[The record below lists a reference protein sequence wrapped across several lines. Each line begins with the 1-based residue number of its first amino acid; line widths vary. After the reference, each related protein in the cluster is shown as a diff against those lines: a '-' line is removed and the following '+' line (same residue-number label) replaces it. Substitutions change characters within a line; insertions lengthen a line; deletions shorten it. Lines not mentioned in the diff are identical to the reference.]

1 MDTEVELSRE
11 MGVLSATMIGVG
23 AMIGAG
29 IFVLTGIAAG
39 TAGPGLL
46 LAFSLN
52 GIVTLFTA
60 LAYAE
65 LGSAIPEAGGGYL
78 WVKHSLPSIN
88 GFLSGWM
95 SWFAHA
101 VAGSLYAL
109 GFGAYFGLLLETYH
123 IDIFGLQGENL
134 IKFLAVIIAMV
145 FIFVNYMGASETG
158 AIANIV
164 GFLKI
169 AILAVFIISGL
180 YTIYYKPDWFSNFS
194 PFLPNGFGGIFMAM
208 GLTFIA
214 FEGYEVIAQTAEEV
228 KNPKKNIPRA
238 IFLSLIIVI
247 PIYLLVA
254 FVSIGALNTDI
265 PSWQFLG
272 EHKELG
278 LIEAARQFMPYGTFL
293 LLIAGLVSTMSALN
307 ATTFSSTR
315 VSFAMGRDFNLP
327 SIFKKIHPVKRTP
340 YAALFI
346 SGALIIIMALSLP
359 IEHVASAASIMFL
372 LLFLQVN
379 LAVIK
384 IRERFGKELDYG
396 YKMPFFPVIPI
407 LGIITQ
413 LFLAIYMFNFSPL
426 GWYATIIW
434 ISLGVLIYFGYSVG
448 KEKIEKG
455 KKARHISPGDYRVVV
470 SLSKLENVEPLISI
484 GAGIARSQESELIA
498 LNVIAVPHQAF
509 LETGDQFIKDSQ
521 PIFERAISRGKELG
535 VAVAKKIVVS
545 HNISEAI
552 LDVAR
557 SGKTNLIL
565 MGGTEKQFRGKIKQ
579 SVPQIVM
586 GSADCDVGI
595 LFNKNFKNI
604 KKILV
609 PLGLGEHEYR
619 VNFAEKLMKF
629 FNAQMMIFTVVKD
642 SNSIPQA
649 QKTQEEAVK
658 LLSFE
663 VKHEIKIAD
672 SIPDEISRKSKDYD
686 LILIGPST
694 EWILHD
700 VLFGSVPDSI
710 INNSAC
716 SVLILKEPEQHAES
730 MVEMVFDKIK
740 KRIK

>member
-1 MDTEVELSRE
+1 MEPEVELSRE

-39 TAGPGLL
+39 TAGPGILL
-46 LAFSLN
+46 VFALN
-52 GIVTLFTA
+52 GVVTLFTA
-60 LAYAE
+60 LVYAE
-65 LGSAIPEAGGGYL
+65 LGSTLPEAGGGYL
-78 WVKHSLPSIN
+78 WVKHALPSIN
-88 GFLSGWM
+88 GFMSGWM

-123 IDIFGLQGENL
+123 IDVFGLTGESL
-134 IKFLAVIIAMV
+134 MKFLAVIIALV
-145 FIFVNYMGASETG
+145 FIYINYMGASETG
-158 AIANIV
+158 TIANIV
-164 GFLKI
+164 GFAKI

-180 YTIYYKPDWFSNFS
+180 YTIYYKPDWLMNFD
-194 PFLPNGFGGIFMAM
+194 PFLPNGMGGVFMAM

-265 PSWQFLG
+265 PTWQFLG

-278 LIEAARQFMPYGTFL
+278 LVEAARQFMPYGTFL
-293 LLIAGLVSTMSALN
+293 LLLGGLVSTMSALN

-346 SGALIIIMALSLP
+346 SGALIMIMAVSLP

-379 LAVIK
+379 IAAIK
-384 IRERFGKELDYG
+384 IRNKFGKELDYG

-407 LGIITQ
+407 LGIISQ
-413 LFLAIYMFNFSPL
+413 LFLAIYMFNFSPI

-434 ISLGVLIYFGYSVG
+434 IALGVLVYFGYSVG
-448 KEKIEKG
+448 KEKVEKG
-455 KKARHISPGDYRVVV
+455 KKARQLSPGDYRIVV
-470 SLSKLENVEPLISI
+470 SLSKPDSVEPLISI
-484 GAGIARSQESELIA
+484 GAGIAKSQESELIA
-498 LNVIAVPHQAF
+498 LHVIGVPQQAF
-509 LETGDQFIKDSQ
+509 LETGGQFIKGSQ
-521 PIFERAISRGKELG
+521 PIFESAISRGKQLG
-535 VAVAKKIVVS
+535 VSVAKKIVVS

-565 MGGTEKQFRGKIKQ
+565 MGGTEKLFRGKIKQ
-579 SVPQIVM
+579 TVPQIVM
-586 GSADCDVGI
+586 GSANCNVGV
-595 LFNKNFKNI
+595 LFPKNFKTVR
-604 KKILV
+604 KILV
-609 PLGLGEHEYR
+609 PLGPGEHEYR
-619 VNFAEKLMKF
+619 VLFAEKLMKF
-629 FNAQMMIFTVVKD
+629 FNAQMTIFTAVKER
-642 SNSIPQA
+642 SSIPDM
-649 QKTQEEAVK
+649 QKKHDKMIKSLGMPVK
-658 LLSFE
+658 YEIE
-663 VKHEIKIAD
+663 VAD
-672 SIPDEISRKSKDYD
+672 SIPDAVSRKSKDYD

-710 INNSAC
+710 INKSEC
-716 SVLILKEPEQHAES
+716 SVLILKEPEQHTES
-730 MVEMVFDKIK
+730 MVGMVFDKIK
-740 KRIK
+740 KGIK

>member
-1 MDTEVELSRE
+1 MEPEVELSRE

-109 GFGAYFGLLLETYH
+109 GFGAYCGLLLETYH
-123 IDIFGLQGENL
+123 IDVFGLQGEGL
-134 IKFLAVIIAMV
+134 IKFLAVIIALI
-145 FIFVNYMGASETG
+145 FIYINYKGASETG
-158 AIANIV
+158 SIANIV
-164 GFLKI
+164 GILKLV
-169 AILAVFIISGL
+169 ILAVFIISGL
-180 YTIYYKPDWFSNFS
+180 YTIYYKPDWFSNFN

-254 FVSIGALNTDI
+254 FVSIGALTTDI
-265 PSWQFLG
+265 PTWQFLG
-272 EHKELG
+272 QHKELG
-278 LIEAARQFMPYGTFL
+278 LVEAARQFMPFGTFL
-293 LLIAGLVSTMSALN
+293 LLVGGLISTMSALN

-315 VSFAMGRDFNLP
+315 VSFAMGRDHNLP
-327 SIFKKIHPVKRTP
+327 SIFKKIHPTNRTP

-346 SGALIIIMALSLP
+346 SGALIIVMAVSLP
-359 IEHVASAASIMFL
+359 IEHVASAADIMFL

-379 LAVIK
+379 IAVIK
-384 IRERFGKELDYG
+384 IREKFGKELDYG

-413 LFLAIYMFNFSPL
+413 LFLAIYMFNYSPL

-434 ISLGVLIYFGYSVG
+434 IALGMLVYFGYSVG
-448 KEKIEKG
+448 KEKVEKG
-455 KKARHISPGDYRVVV
+455 KKARHLSPGDYRIVV
-470 SLSKLENVEPLISI
+470 SLSKPDSVEPLISI
-484 GAGIARSQESELIA
+484 GAGIAKSQESELIA
-498 LNVIAVPHQAF
+498 LHVIGVPQQAF
-509 LETGDQFIKDSQ
+509 LETGGQFIKGSQ
-521 PIFERAISRGKELG
+521 PIFESAISRGKQLG
-535 VAVAKKIVVS
+535 VSVAKKIVVS

-565 MGGTEKQFRGKIKQ
+565 MGGTEKLFRGKIKQ
-579 SVPQIVM
+579 TVPQIVM
-586 GSADCDVGI
+586 GSANCNVGV
-595 LFNKNFKNI
+595 LFPKNFKTVR
-604 KKILV
+604 KILV
-609 PLGLGEHEYR
+609 PLGPGEHEYR
-619 VNFAEKLMKF
+619 VLFAEKLMKF
-629 FNAQMMIFTVVKD
+629 FNAQMTIFTVVKER
-642 SNSIPQA
+642 SSIPDM
-649 QKTQEEAVK
+649 QKKHDEMIKSLGMPVK
-658 LLSFE
+658 YEIE
-663 VKHEIKIAD
+663 VAD
-672 SIPDEISRKSKDYD
+672 SIPDAVSRKSKDYD

-710 INNSAC
+710 INKSEC
-716 SVLILKEPEQHAES
+716 SVLILKEPEQHTES
-730 MVEMVFDKIK
+730 MVGMVFDKIK
-740 KRIK
+740 KGIK

>member
-1 MDTEVELSRE
+1 MEPEVELSRE

-39 TAGPGLL
+39 AAGPGLL
-46 LAFSLN
+46 LVFALN
-52 GIVTLFTA
+52 GVVTLFTA
-60 LAYAE
+60 LVYAE
-65 LGSAIPEAGGGYL
+65 LGSTLPEAGGGYL

-123 IDIFGLQGENL
+123 IDVFGLTGESL
-134 IKFLAVIIAMV
+134 MKFLAVIIALV
-145 FIFVNYMGASETG
+145 FIYINYMGASETG
-158 AIANIV
+158 TIANIV
-164 GFLKI
+164 GFAKI

-180 YTIYYKPDWFSNFS
+180 YTIYYKPDWLMNFD
-194 PFLPNGFGGIFMAM
+194 PFLPNGMGGVFMAM

-228 KNPKKNIPRA
+228 KNPKKNIPKA

-265 PSWQFLG
+265 PTWQFLG

-278 LIEAARQFMPYGTFL
+278 LVEAARQFMPYGTFL
-293 LLIAGLVSTMSALN
+293 LLLGGLVSTMSALN

-346 SGALIIIMALSLP
+346 SGALIIIMAVSLP

-379 LAVIK
+379 IAAIK
-384 IRERFGKELDYG
+384 IRNKFGKELDYG

-407 LGIITQ
+407 LGIISQ

-434 ISLGVLIYFGYSVG
+434 IALGVLVYFGYSVG
-448 KEKIEKG
+448 KEKVEKG
-455 KKARHISPGDYRVVV
+455 KKARHISPGDYRIVV
-470 SLSKLENVEPLISI
+470 SLSKPDSVEPLISI
-484 GAGIARSQESELIA
+484 GAGIAKSQESELIA
-498 LNVIAVPHQAF
+498 LHVIGVPQQAF
-509 LETGDQFIKDSQ
+509 LETGDQFIKESQ
-521 PIFERAISRGKELG
+521 PIFEKAISRGKELG
-535 VAVAKKIVVS
+535 VTVAKKIVVS

-565 MGGTEKQFRGKIKQ
+565 MGGTEKLFRGKIKQ
-579 SVPQIVM
+579 TVPQIVM
-586 GSADCDVGI
+586 GSANCNVGV
-595 LFNKNFKNI
+595 LFPKNFKTVR
-604 KKILV
+604 KILV
-609 PLGLGEHEYR
+609 PLGPGEHEYR
-619 VNFAEKLMKF
+619 LRFAEKLMKF
-629 FNAQMMIFTVVKD
+629 FNAQMTIITVVKER
-642 SNSIPQA
+642 SSIPDV
-649 QKTQEEAVK
+649 QKKHDETIKSLSIPVK
-658 LLSFE
+658 CEIE
-663 VKHEIKIAD
+663 VAD
-672 SIPDEISRKSKDYD
+672 SIPDALSRKSKDYD

-710 INNSAC
+710 INKSYC
-716 SVLILKEPEQHAES
+716 SVLILKEPEQHTES
-730 MVEMVFDKIK
+730 MVGMVFDKIK
-740 KRIK
+740 KGIK